1 MRVFFSLRHVF
12 LVNSNPSAKILEF
25 FVSSWSGSECCVNR
39 RLSTLPRC
47 NSPSFLMPCASPL
60 LVANDVS
67 SRSPSWSVSERGI
80 TFVLV
85 ILLSLPLAC
94 PVSHFQGRFLPL
106 PVNLVLVIVVFVIF
120 ILVIFIFTID
130 DEIFQ
135 RICWFIPTFFNG
147 RRCLLRRLHT
157 IKKHD
162 FVLA

>member
-1 MRVFFSLRHVF
+1 MPSRAVPHLC
-12 LVNSNPSAKILEF
+12 LWLMTSNL
-25 FVSSWSGSECCVNR
+25 GR
-39 RLSTLPRC
+39 RAGP
-47 NSPSFLMPCASPL
+47 F
-60 LVANDVS
+60 
-67 SRSPSWSVSERGI
+67 SERGI

-94 PVSHFQGRFLPL
+94 TVSHLQGRFPSL

-147 RRCLLRRLHT
+147 RRCLLRRLYT
-157 IKKHD
+157 IEKHD